1 MNTDDYTHHDRQHST
16 GGLAAAYWPSWSSHS
31 PMAAV
36 LVLQDQ
42 DEDEDAGGLVVA
54 WLKYT
59 RARAWTYLPPQNS
72 R

>member
-1 MNTDDYTHHDRQHST
+1 
-16 GGLAAAYWPSWSSHS
+16 
-31 PMAAV
+31 MAAV

-42 DEDEDAGGLVVA
+42 DEDAGGLVVA

-59 RARAWTYLPPQNS
+59 RARAWTYLPSQNS